1 MKRIITALL
10 LSSMLLS
17 LFASCAS
24 TEDTAAGGME
34 TANAAVTTAAPEAA
48 ETKPDYLASLERVD
62 FGGADYTLLCREE
75 KEYEMFAESEIGEP
89 VNDAVYKRNQRV
101 SEYYNINFST
111 YAIPGVSKHRESFLT
126 HVRNSVLGAD
136 MAYDAIAAHLTF
148 FATAAMEGHL
158 MNLYN
163 LDGMDLENPW
173 WASGF
178 VDSNT
183 VNGKLYL
190 TTGDLAFSMYESLY
204 AVFFSKQL
212 AEDHSLP
219 DLYALVDE
227 DGWTMEKLSEFSK
240 LVSRDVNGDS
250 RFDNADSYGLITNH
264 HCARVFLTTLDLPI
278 MARNDEGTYDFVF
291 ETDRTFNAY
300 ETVYNLLY
308 NSGDSVFLSKPAEDT
323 DYTEML
329 AMFGDNRALFYTGT
343 FEYTSQM
350 RVMDM
355 EFGIIP
361 FPKYDE
367 AQEDYITHAYGG
379 TSVISVPAVV
389 KDEVMSAMILEAM
402 AAESGATTIPAFYD
416 NVLQTKFVRDE
427 NSARMLEMIA
437 GNVFF
442 DFGYIHS
449 QYMDSIFQ
457 FFGDS
462 LWNETESLASA
473 YAKKVKAFTKGFE
486 KIMEKYEELE

>member
-1 MKRIITALL
+1 MKKLTSALL

-17 LFASCAS
+17 LLASCSAPADAPS
-24 TEDTAAGGME
+24 SDGQVTNT
-34 TANAAVTTAAPEAA
+34 VTTASPEDA
-48 ETKPDYLASLERVD
+48 ETKPDQLATLERVD

-75 KEYEMFAESEIGEP
+75 KEYEMFAEAEIGEP

-101 SEYYNINFST
+101 SEYYNINFAT
-111 YAIPGVSKHRESFLT
+111 HAIPGVSKHRDSFLT

-136 MAYDAIAAHLTF
+136 KAYDAIAAHLTF

-163 LDGMDLENPW
+163 LDGMDLANPW

-219 DLYALVDE
+219 DLYALVD
-227 DGWTMEKLSEFSK
+227 DGGWTMEKLGEYSK

-250 RFDNADSYGLITNH
+250 KFDNADSYGLITNH

-278 MARNDEGTYDFVF
+278 MARNSEDTYDFVF
-291 ETDRTFNAY
+291 ENDRTFNAY
-300 ETVYNLLY
+300 EMVYNLLY

-329 AMFGDNRALFYTGT
+329 AMFADNRALFYTGT

-367 AQEDYITHAYGG
+367 NQEDYITHAYGG

-389 KDEVMSAMILEAM
+389 KDEVMSAMILEALS
-402 AAESGATTIPAFYD
+402 AESGATTIPAFYD
-416 NVLQTKFVRDE
+416 NVLQTKFVRDD

-437 GNVFF
+437 NNVYF

-462 LWNETESLASA
+462 LWNKTASLAST
-473 YAKKVKAFTKGFE
+473 YAKKAKAFEKGFE